1 MSSMSAYLTV
11 KYLHITCV
19 VLSGSGFFLR
29 GLLMLDDSPLLQ
41 QRWLKIAPHVND
53 TVLLAAAL
61 VLTVLIG
68 QYPFVDAWVTAKVFG
83 LTGYIILGAL
93 ALKPGLGKGARIA
106 SWLAAQAVFA
116 YIVSVA
122 LSKDARGFLGMLG

>member
-1 MSSMSAYLTV
+1 MSAYLAI

-29 GLLMLDDSPLLQ
+29 GLLMLGDSPLLQ
-41 QRWLKIAPHVND
+41 RRWLKIAPHVND

-61 VLTVLIG
+61 VLTALTG

-83 LTGYIILGAL
+83 LIGYIVLGSL
-93 ALKPGLGKGARIA
+93 ALKPGLGKGARMA
-106 SWLAAQAVFA
+106 CWLAALAVFA
-116 YIVSVA
+116 YIVAVA
-122 LSKDARGFLGMLG
+122 LSKDARGFLGLLG

>member
-1 MSSMSAYLTV
+1 MSAYLAV
-11 KYLHITCV
+11 KFLHIFCV

-29 GLLMLDDSPLLQ
+29 GLLTLADSSLLRR
-41 QRWLKIAPHVND
+41 RWLIIAPHVND

-61 VLTVLIG
+61 ALTGFTG

-83 LTGYIILGAL
+83 LIGYIILGSL
-93 ALKPGLGKGARIA
+93 ALRPGLGKGARLA
-106 SWLAAQAVFA
+106 YGLAALTVFA

>member
-1 MSSMSAYLTV
+1 MLFYLAV
-11 KYLHITCV
+11 KYLHIGCV

-29 GLLMLDDSPLLQ
+29 GLLMLGDSPLLQ
-41 QRWLKIAPHVND
+41 RRWLKIAPHVND

-61 VLTVLIG
+61 ILVALSG

-83 LTGYIILGAL
+83 LVGYIILGTL
-93 ALKPGLGKGARIA
+93 ALRPGRSKGVRAA
-106 SWLAAQAVFA
+106 FWLAALAVFA

-122 LSKDARGFLGMLG
+122 LSKDARGYFAVLG